1 MIRLRPLPCI
11 VVLILVGM
19 AGGIAVNAAPR
30 METIEKPA
38 ADPSPVPATN
48 AMAVVTVHPVL
59 TEWQE
64 VIETSGV
71 IFLRV
76 HLADPIRAN
85 PLALSDLRIPG

>member
-1 MIRLRPLPCI
+1 MIRLRQLPYI
-11 VVLILVGM
+11 VGLILVGV
-19 AGGIAVNAAPR
+19 AGGIAVDAAPR
-30 METIEKPA
+30 MKAIEKPA

-59 TEWQE
+59 TEWQDA
-64 VIETSGV
+64 IETSGV

-85 PLALSDLRIPG
+85 PLALSDLRLPG